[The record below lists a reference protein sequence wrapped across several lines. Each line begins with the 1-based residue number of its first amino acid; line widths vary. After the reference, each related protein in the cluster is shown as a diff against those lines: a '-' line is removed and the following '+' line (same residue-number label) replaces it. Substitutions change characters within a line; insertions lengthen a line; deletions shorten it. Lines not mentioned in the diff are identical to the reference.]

1 MQRNISIGKLVFLF
15 VGLFLLGYFILS
27 ILSDQKPSLA
37 PDKKSILLSFDDFD
51 NLIGGR
57 DRLLADHKRAMFN
70 QYQGRYVRWS
80 GEVYEIV
87 KDISGDFILR
97 VQHTIGIRNFD
108 VTVRFDES
116 KAEKLK
122 RLNRGGAV
130 SYTGK
135 LISFDPESGYYLED
149 GEIE

>member
-1 MQRNISIGKLVFLF
+1 
-15 VGLFLLGYFILS
+15 
-27 ILSDQKPSLA
+27 
-37 PDKKSILLSFDDFD
+37 
-51 NLIGGR
+51 
-57 DRLLADHKRAMFN
+57 MFN

>member
-1 MQRNISIGKLVFLF
+1 MQKNIPTGKLVFLF
-15 VGLFLLGYFILS
+15 IGLFLLGYFILS
-27 ILSDQKPSLA
+27 SLSDQKPSLA
-37 PDKKSILLSFDDFD
+37 PDKKFILLSFDDFD

-57 DRLLADHKRAMFN
+57 DRLLADHKKGMFS

-87 KDISGDFILR
+87 KGISGDLILK
-97 VQHTIGIRNFD
+97 VQHTAGVKNFD
-108 VTVRFDES
+108 VTIRFDES
-116 KAEKLK
+116 KAEKLR
-122 RLNRGGAV
+122 RLNKGEAV

>member
-1 MQRNISIGKLVFLF
+1 VA
-15 VGLFLLGYFILS
+15 V
-27 ILSDQKPSLA
+27 
-37 PDKKSILLSFDDFD
+37 
-51 NLIGGR
+51 
-57 DRLLADHKRAMFN
+57 DHKKAMFY

-87 KDISGDFILR
+87 KEISGDFILK
-97 VQHTIGIRNFD
+97 VAHTAGDRNCD
-108 VTVRFDES
+108 VTVRFDKS
-116 KAEKLK
+116 RTEKLR
-122 RLNRGGAV
+122 RLNRGEAV

>member
-1 MQRNISIGKLVFLF
+1 M
-15 VGLFLLGYFILS
+15 
-27 ILSDQKPSLA
+27 
-37 PDKKSILLSFDDFD
+37 
-51 NLIGGR
+51 
-57 DRLLADHKRAMFN
+57 LADHKKGMFN

-87 KDISGDFILR
+87 KGISGDFILK
-97 VQHTIGIRNFD
+97 VQHTAGIRNFD
-108 VTVRFDES
+108 VTVRFDGS

-122 RLNRGGAV
+122 RLNRGEVV

-135 LISFDPESGYYLED
+135 LIRFGPESGYYLED